1 MSFIDRFKK
10 KSVNPKN
17 QLEKEVS
24 TKEAKPK
31 FDFKKFMQK
40 EFRNLESFEM
50 NDETMK
56 NSGSWP
62 LLVKI
67 ISVILL
73 NITIVFLANQFHF
86 KKVQN
91 EYNKSMKQEKVLMD
105 SVIFKIKQ
113 TAGVEEYKTR
123 IDNMKLSFEEQ
134 LSQLPTA
141 VEIDGLLKDI
151 TETAMSN
158 GIEVEKFQML
168 KEVSSEFYIEV
179 PIEIKLIGT
188 YHSLGNF
195 IGEVS
200 HLERIVTFHDF
211 NLTQENEE
219 GLLSLRVIA
228 KTYKYKET
236 SKEGES
242 Q

>member
-1 MSFIDRFKK
+1 MGLMNKLKK
-10 KSVNPKN
+10 EKN
-17 QLEKEVS
+17 QESKSEKQ
-24 TKEAKPK
+24 K
-31 FDFKKFMQK
+31 FDIKKFFQK
-40 EFRNLESFEM
+40 EIRNLESFEM
-50 NDETMK
+50 NDEALK

-73 NITIVFLANQFHF
+73 NVTIIFLANQFHF

-91 EYNKSMKQEKVLMD
+91 QYNAAVTSEKTMKD
-105 SVIFKIKQ
+105 SVVFKIKQ
-113 TAGVEEYKTR
+113 TAGIDEYKKR
-123 IDNMKLSFEEQ
+123 IDEMKNSFEAQ

-141 VEIDGLLKDI
+141 IEIDGLLKDI

-158 GIEVEKFQML
+158 GVEFEKFQMM

-179 PIEIKLIGT
+179 PIELILTGT

-195 IGEVS
+195 ISEVS

-211 NLTQENEE
+211 NLEQSSDDD
-219 GLLSLRVIA
+219 LLELRVIA
-228 KTYKYKET
+228 KTYKYKDT
-236 SKEGES
+236 RDEGGLEWE
-242 Q
+242 